1 MVYKIKVFGFIIL
14 RLDHEKAGQGGFL
27 KRPEGETLCGI
38 VCVAT
43 FFCRKFCFLS
53 PTHEVAETK
62 PPTRNGK
69 GRKLFSFLG
78 IPRGNWKMFASGL
91 RRGNLSLHTCAAP
104 RPPAPSSSGATVAW
118 PAGRA
123 PVASGGGGGGALHRA
138 TAPGTSGV
146 YAPAAHP
153 GTNLERLE
161 PGVPPHPTRVL
172 AREPGLRLHG
182 CGRGS

>member
-27 KRPEGETLCGI
+27 KRPEGETLCEI

-104 RPPAPSSSGATVAW
+104 APQ
-118 PAGRA
+118 R
-123 PVASGGGGGGALHRA
+123 
-138 TAPGTSGV
+138 
-146 YAPAAHP
+146 PAAAGPQPHGP
-153 GTNLERLE
+153 RAE
-161 PGVPPHPTRVL
+161 PPWHLG
-172 AREPGLRLHG
+172 AGG
-182 CGRGS
+182 GRGSAPRDSPRDLGCVRARGAPRNQLRAPGARGTPAPHAGLGSGAGA

>member
-14 RLDHEKAGQGGFL
+14 CLDHEKAGQGGFL
-27 KRPEGETLCGI
+27 KRPEGETFCEI

-104 RPPAPSSSGATVAW
+104 RPPAPSSSGATAAW

-123 PVASGGGGGGALHRA
+123 PVASGGGGGRGSAPRDSPRDLGCVRARGAPRNQLR
-138 TAPGTSGV
+138 APGAWGTPAPHAGLGSG
-146 YAPAAHP
+146 AGA
-153 GTNLERLE
+153 
-161 PGVPPHPTRVL
+161 
-172 AREPGLRLHG
+172 
-182 CGRGS
+182 